1 MQTLPAE
8 IMDCIVQ
15 KIITDNDPQ
24 EARPMD
30 PQVIDTIDSH
40 GNPLAFQLRQG
51 GGWSPLCSSGSDT
64 IKVEARQMAG
74 HQKEAVITEGADGS
88 AWRLTSDEGKHLRG
102 TDLAPFPLGFFNAGM
117 QSDLYGRI
125 RTLAA
130 ASGIDLGA
138 VEIRV
143 ANHYWLTGS
152 FIHGTGEGHA
162 DAPDIDVHVQ
172 SGASTEAIRAL
183 IATAMDASPAVA
195 FLRRSLSGN
204 TFALY
209 INGRRRSV
217 GGVAN
222 SGSADAG
229 DPYRTYSKAPRP
241 FDVNARRDLI
251 VKTGQVEQG
260 MSEPAPATVTNKLI
274 RNIIGE
280 GKSVGSDGMY
290 ETDTWLGMPGTS
302 HFRLVSDESG
312 NAAAPCGLA
321 LLSAGIAFCYMTQLS
336 RYIENMKMK
345 IHGVR
350 LVQFNP
356 YVAGSAAAAEPIDT
370 HLFLNGEAAD
380 ETHLQLLTI
389 AARTC
394 YLHAAAKTPTEPN
407 LRIVH
412 NGQELV
418 LAA

>member
-1 MQTLPAE
+1 
-8 IMDCIVQ
+8 
-15 KIITDNDPQ
+15 
-24 EARPMD
+24 MD
-30 PQVIDTIDSH
+30 PNVTDTIDAL
-40 GNPLAFQLRQG
+40 GDPLAFRLRPG
-51 GGWSPLCSSGSDT
+51 RGRSPLFGSGRDA
-64 IKVEARQMAG
+64 IKVEARQLAG
-74 HQKEAVITEGADGS
+74 HQKEAVVTEGADGS
-88 AWRLTSDEGKHLRG
+88 AWRLSSDEGKHLRG

-130 ASGIDLGA
+130 ARGIDLGS

-162 DAPDIDVHVQ
+162 EAPDIDVRVQ
-172 SGASTEAIRAL
+172 SNASTETIRAL
-183 IATAMDASPAVA
+183 VAAAMDASPAIA
-195 FLRRSLSGN
+195 FLRSPLSGN

-209 INGRRRSV
+209 INGRRRKV
-217 GGVAN
+217 EGVVN
-222 SGSADAG
+222 SEGADAD
-229 DPYRTYSKAPRP
+229 DPYRTYTQAPRP
-241 FDVNARRDLI
+241 HNGDARRDLI
-251 VKTGQVEQG
+251 EKTGQVEQG
-260 MSEPAPATVTNKLI
+260 TPEPASATVTNKLI

-280 GKSVGSDGMY
+280 GKSAGGDGGY

-312 NAAAPCGLA
+312 NASAPCGLA

-356 YVAGSAAAAEPIDT
+356 YVAGSNAAAGPIDT

-394 YLHAAAKTPTEPN
+394 YLHAAAKTLTEPN
-407 LRIVH
+407 LRILH

>member
-1 MQTLPAE
+1 
-8 IMDCIVQ
+8 
-15 KIITDNDPQ
+15 
-24 EARPMD
+24 MD
-30 PQVIDTIDSH
+30 PQLTDTIDAN
-40 GNPLAFQLRQG
+40 GDPLAFRLRQG
-51 GGWSPLCSSGSDT
+51 RGRSPLCSSGRDT
-64 IKVEARQMAG
+64 IKVEARQLAG
-74 HQKEAVITEGADGS
+74 HQKEAVITEGIDGS

-125 RTLAA
+125 RTLAVA
-130 ASGIDLGA
+130 RGIGLGT

-152 FIHGTGEGHA
+152 FIQGTGEGHA
-162 DAPDIDVHVQ
+162 EAPDIDVRVQ
-172 SGASTEAIRAL
+172 SGDSTETIRAL
-183 IATAMDASPAVA
+183 VAAAVDASPAIA
-195 FLRRSLSGN
+195 FLRRPLSGN

-209 INGRRRSV
+209 INGRRRKV
-217 GGVAN
+217 EGVAN
-222 SGSADAG
+222 SASADAG
-229 DPYRTYSKAPRP
+229 DPYRTYTQAPRP
-241 FDVNARRDLI
+241 TDINVRRDLI
-251 VKTGQVEQG
+251 ERTGQVEQG
-260 MSEPAPATVTNKLI
+260 TPELASATVTNKLI
-274 RNIIGE
+274 RNILGE
-280 GKSVGSDGMY
+280 GKSVGGDGMY

-312 NAAAPCGLA
+312 QAAAPCGLA

-356 YVAGSAAAAEPIDT
+356 YVAGSTAAAEPIDT

-394 YLHAAAKTPTEPN
+394 YLHAASKTPTEPN

>member
-1 MQTLPAE
+1 
-8 IMDCIVQ
+8 MDRIVQ
-15 KIITDNDPQ
+15 KPIANN
-24 EARPMD
+24 EAGKERPMD
-30 PQVIDTIDSH
+30 PNLTDTIEKH
-40 GNPLAFQLRQG
+40 GDPLAFRLRQG
-51 GGWSPLCSSGSDT
+51 RGRSQLLGSGRDV

-74 HQKEAVITEGADGS
+74 HQKEAVVTEGADAS

-117 QSDLYGRI
+117 QSDLYSRI

-130 ASGIDLGA
+130 ARNIALDA

-143 ANHYWLTGS
+143 TNHYWLTGS

-162 DAPDIDVHVQ
+162 EAPDIDVHVE
-172 SGASTEAIRAL
+172 SSDPTETIKAL
-183 IATAMDASPAVA
+183 VVAAMDASPAVA
-195 FLRRSLSGN
+195 FLRTPLSGN

-209 INGRRRSV
+209 INGRRRNIE
-217 GGVAN
+217 GVAN
-222 SGSADAG
+222 SASADAG
-229 DPYRTYSKAPRP
+229 DPYRVYARAPRP
-241 FDVNARRDLI
+241 LDPNARRDLI
-251 VKTGQVEQG
+251 EKTGQVEQG
-260 MSEPAPATVTNKLI
+260 TVEPASATVTNKLI
-274 RNIIGE
+274 RNILGE
-280 GKSVGSDGMY
+280 GKSLGQNGQY
-290 ETDTWLGMPGTS
+290 TTDTWLGMPGTS
-302 HFRLVSDESG
+302 HFKLVSDEG
-312 NAAAPCGLA
+312 GGDVAPCGLA

-356 YVAGSAAAAEPIDT
+356 YLAGPNAAADPIDT
-370 HLFLNGEAAD
+370 HLFLNGEAPE

-394 YLHAAAKTPTEPN
+394 YLHAASKTPTEPK
-407 LRIVH
+407 LRLTH
-412 NGQELV
+412 NGRDIA